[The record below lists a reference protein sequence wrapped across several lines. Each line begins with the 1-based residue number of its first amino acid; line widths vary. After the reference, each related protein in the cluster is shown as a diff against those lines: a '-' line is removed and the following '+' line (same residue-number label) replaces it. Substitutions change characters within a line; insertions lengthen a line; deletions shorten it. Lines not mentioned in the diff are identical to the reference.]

1 MVGGMKYAGV
11 ERASCSPQAGSKSVK
26 AKNIKPKWAV
36 REEWDLSL
44 DCQLLDN
51 FFGYD
56 FFFNDL
62 FKTFIFLNGRW
73 RRLIA

>member
-1 MVGGMKYAGV
+1 MVGGMKYGGV
-11 ERASCSPQAGSKSVK
+11 ERASCSPHAGSKSVR
-26 AKNIKPKWAV
+26 AKNIKPKGAV
-36 REEWDLSL
+36 REERDLSL

-51 FFGYD
+51 FFGYG

-73 RRLIA
+73 RRLIV